1 MIVRR
6 DSASGVDRGMEDPE
20 FWGIMLVKPM
30 LYGIAIPILYG
41 TCKRLGG
48 FINVVF
54 VNDWKGL
61 AAFSEGLDHIFYV
74 GPCTTG
80 YPFSS
85 VSISVYRLLY
95 LHVRGEGMCFFLF
108 LDCHLRFS
116 PSNTDKK

>member
-48 FINVVF
+48 FITEVF
-54 VNDWKGL
+54 VDDWKGL
-61 AAFSEGLDHIFYV
+61 SALRIL
-74 GPCTTG
+74 T
-80 YPFSS
+80 
-85 VSISVYRLLY
+85 LY
-95 LHVRGEGMCFFLF
+95 
-108 LDCHLRFS
+108 
-116 PSNTDKK
+116 